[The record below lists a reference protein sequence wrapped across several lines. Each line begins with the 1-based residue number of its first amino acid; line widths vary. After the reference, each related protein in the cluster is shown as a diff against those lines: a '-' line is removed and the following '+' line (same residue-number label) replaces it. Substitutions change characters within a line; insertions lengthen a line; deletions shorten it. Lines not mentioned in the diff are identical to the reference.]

1 MHVEASEVLFNT
13 QLRNEFCQ
21 NWEGSPVGS
30 TQCMDKDK
38 DFESWAGYRGLFHN
52 ISTCA
57 QAAQRD
63 DLGSPQF
70 SRKSNSSM
78 CEYSIVQLLCPS
90 TCNACDSEEDK
101 AQEAT
106 ASGTYVFPT
115 ADEYFAFLLKEG
127 SLSQEQYAYTFYSKT
142 KYGPRPHF
150 KPNENSYSSSWVKSN
165 YSSEYLTCASL
176 WSQPEECHS
185 KAFCEWKPYFD
196 TCVPISVCPKDA
208 CGVCDG
214 DNSTCTV
221 ADKDVCAQNG
231 CSFGCLESDGT
242 CDSHVGE
249 VTATN
254 WDDPSH
260 SKESALAYCSS
271 RTACS
276 SSGVLMGENNYS
288 PADEPNPEPNP
299 ETKP

>member
-1 MHVEASEVLFNT
+1 MHPRPKKGFGILIVLDDVIRAGVERAKAIFPGYNMHVEASEVLFNT

-78 CEYSIVQLLCPS
+78 CEYSIVQLLCPI

-142 KYGPRPHF
+142 KYGYCYARL
-150 KPNENSYSSSWVKSN
+150 KPK
-165 YSSEYLTCASL
+165 
-176 WSQPEECHS
+176 
-185 KAFCEWKPYFD
+185 
-196 TCVPISVCPKDA
+196 
-208 CGVCDG
+208 
-214 DNSTCTV
+214 
-221 ADKDVCAQNG
+221 
-231 CSFGCLESDGT
+231 
-242 CDSHVGE
+242 
-249 VTATN
+249 
-254 WDDPSH
+254 
-260 SKESALAYCSS
+260 
-271 RTACS
+271 
-276 SSGVLMGENNYS
+276 
-288 PADEPNPEPNP
+288 
-299 ETKP
+299 